1 MKKQPKH
8 TVSVASQKKPQIDPH
23 NSPDAVKYNKPVWR
37 IGSVDFAGP
46 WGWDNIGEATILK
59 IIHDKIKSFESMT
72 WAEIEGDKNHFMP
85 VGKVSK
91 CAKQRLREIG
101 LDDRDTLFSFRL
113 SGKQRIWGYRE
124 EAVLYIL
131 WWDPEHTVYPVAKK
145 HT

>member
-1 MKKQPKH
+1 
-8 TVSVASQKKPQIDPH
+8 
-23 NSPDAVKYNKPVWR
+23 
-37 IGSVDFAGP
+37 
-46 WGWDNIGEATILK
+46 
-59 IIHDKIKSFESMT
+59 MT

-91 CAKQRLREIG
+91 DAKQRLREIG

-113 SGKQRIWGYRE
+113 SGKQRLWGYRE